1 MRESTLNQDK
11 KRNATAWLYTGKSVD
26 LVDQRKQF
34 KNDSNYVHINS
45 ARVLVKDIGYFR
57 WYIRKAQQ
65 SGYCQTSISRCR

>member
-11 KRNATAWLYTGKSVD
+11 KRNATAWLYIGKSVD
-26 LVDQRKQF
+26 LVDQIKQF

-45 ARVLVKDIGYFR
+45 TRVLVKDLSYFR

-65 SGYCQTSISRCR
+65 RGYCQKSISRCR